1 MAPPLEDPSAR
12 GEFSLVGVSAFK
24 LTACQ
29 ETEQWET
36 CDEEGIE
43 RADEVVLIITL
54 GASFDLNFSKWRTRK
69 QRMLALLPLLTA
81 TFVPKWILISL
92 IFGTDLTQ
100 SQVDAEIK
108 AAGENDMEQDSKEAE
123 TKV

>member
-1 MAPPLEDPSAR
+1 
-12 GEFSLVGVSAFK
+12 
-24 LTACQ
+24 
-29 ETEQWET
+29 
-36 CDEEGIE
+36 
-43 RADEVVLIITL
+43 
-54 GASFDLNFSKWRTRK
+54 
-69 QRMLALLPLLTA
+69 MLALLPLLTA